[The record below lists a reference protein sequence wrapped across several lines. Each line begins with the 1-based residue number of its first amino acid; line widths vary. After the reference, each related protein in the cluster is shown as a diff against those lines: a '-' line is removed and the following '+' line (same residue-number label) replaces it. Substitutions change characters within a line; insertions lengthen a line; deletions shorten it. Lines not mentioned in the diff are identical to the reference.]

1 MKLLSIF
8 IISIIISVQAF
19 SQTKEVPFTLDDRD
33 RIMRTEV
40 EVGSLRKEMNSRFE
54 GIDSKFDA
62 INSRFDAIDSKFEAI
77 DSKFEALNSKL
88 DGLYWGFGIVITLV
102 LFLFGY
108 IIFDRRATIKPLE
121 QDVSIIKYR
130 QDNLSKVIN
139 EFAKKDKGFAEA
151 MKRVAL

>member
-1 MKLLSIF
+1 
-8 IISIIISVQAF
+8 
-19 SQTKEVPFTLDDRD
+19 
-33 RIMRTEV
+33 MRTEV

-62 INSRFDAIDSKFEAI
+62 INSRFDAIDSKFEAIDSKFEAI